1 MLNTKDTNIS
11 LWVLVWPIFIELFLQ
26 FLLGTVDTLMVSKI
40 SDDAVAVVGFSNQLF
55 NALTTLFVTISSG
68 AGILVAQKL
77 GSKREEQART
87 IAIMSFTVT
96 GAIGILISLML
107 YFIPSTIAGWLQMP
121 ERLLPMA
128 KTYIQIVGSGMLL
141 TAIMSALSTVI
152 RNTGNTKGPMITAV
166 GMNIV
171 HVILNYGFIFGA
183 FGFPQLGLTGV
194 ACSTVISRLLAVILL
209 LFMFFQS
216 FERRIQFKELLTF
229 DKPLFNEILKI
240 GWPLGVSNGNWV
252 FSQLIIFT
260 FIALLGPLELAA
272 RTYMSTLESFC
283 NLLGMSVAMGAQ
295 IQIAHLFGA
304 GKYQDAYRTAYKAM
318 FIGLGLV
325 LFNAALL
332 YGLGGTVLG
341 WFTEDNEIIA
351 IGVSLLALNVL
362 LQPGKML
369 NMALNSALNAV
380 GDTKF
385 TMITSLLSMWVIA
398 TAASYLLSIHWG
410 LGLLGIYICMITD
423 EYIRG
428 LCALLRW
435 RGQRY
440 LRIAQ
445 QLPVKVWRPWK
456 KRVLTYKGQG
466 SM

>member
-1 MLNTKDTNIS
+1 
-11 LWVLVWPIFIELFLQ
+11 
-26 FLLGTVDTLMVSKI
+26 
-40 SDDAVAVVGFSNQLF
+40 
-55 NALTTLFVTISSG
+55 
-68 AGILVAQKL
+68 
-77 GSKREEQART
+77 
-87 IAIMSFTVT
+87 
-96 GAIGILISLML
+96 
-107 YFIPSTIAGWLQMP
+107 MP

-128 KTYIQIVGSGMLL
+128 KIYIQIVGSGMLL

-152 RNTGNTKGPMITAV
+152 RNTGNTKGPMVTAV

-194 ACSTVISRLLAVILL
+194 ACSTVISRFIAVILL

-229 DKPLFNEILKI
+229 DKSLFKEILKI

-260 FIALLGPLELAA
+260 FIALLGPIELAA

-295 IQIAHLFGA
+295 IQIAHL
-304 GKYQDAYRTAYKAM
+304 
-318 FIGLGLV
+318 
-325 LFNAALL
+325 
-332 YGLGGTVLG
+332 YGLGGMVLG
-341 WFTEDNEIIA
+341 WFTEDTEIIA

-362 LQPGKML
+362 LQPGKMV

-385 TMITSLLSMWVIA
+385 TMITSLLSMWIVA

-428 LCALLRW
+428 LCAFLRW

-456 KRVLTYKGQG
+456 KRVLTIKGQG